1 MQSPNSQVVTAQ
13 SRLREQL
20 ASAMAGV
27 GGGLSAADRL
37 CVACVELLPVDGA
50 AISVI
55 HDGVSRGT
63 FGSSGEFSRR
73 LDEFQFTFGEGPCL
87 DAVSTG
93 APVLVSDLADP
104 SERRWPAFTPA
115 VLDAGVHAIFA
126 LPTAIA
132 AVHIGVLDLFCTEPG
147 PLSDTDLSAGM
158 WAAELAALPLLDLMN
173 SDLDWEAAGEG
184 GDGWDQLASLERV
197 EVYQATGILMGQL
210 DLDSIEAL
218 ARLRAHAYASGQTAS
233 EVAWDII
240 ERRLVL
246 DSDDTPTSGYDAGS
260 I

>member
-1 MQSPNSQVVTAQ
+1 MTAQ
-13 SRLREQL
+13 SRLREDL
-20 ASAMAGV
+20 ASAMAGA
-27 GGGLSAADRL
+27 GKGLSAADRL

-55 HDGVSRGT
+55 HDGVTRGT

-73 LDEFQFTFGEGPCL
+73 LDDFHFTFGEGPCL
-87 DAVSTG
+87 DAVSSG
-93 APVLVSDLADP
+93 LPILVPDLSDPD
-104 SERRWPAFTPA
+104 ERRWPAFTPA

-132 AVHIGVLDLFCTEPG
+132 AVHVGVLDLFCRAPG
-147 PLSDTDLSAGM
+147 PLSASALNAGM
-158 WAAELAALPLLDLMN
+158 WAAELAALPLLDLMT
-173 SDLDWEAAGEG
+173 SDLDWDAASEG
-184 GDGWDQLASLERV
+184 QDGWEQLASLERV

-210 DLDSIEAL
+210 ELDSVEAL
-218 ARLRAHAYASGQTAS
+218 ARLRAHAFLTGQTAS

-246 DSDDTPTSGYDAGS
+246 SSDDNPTSGYDSGS